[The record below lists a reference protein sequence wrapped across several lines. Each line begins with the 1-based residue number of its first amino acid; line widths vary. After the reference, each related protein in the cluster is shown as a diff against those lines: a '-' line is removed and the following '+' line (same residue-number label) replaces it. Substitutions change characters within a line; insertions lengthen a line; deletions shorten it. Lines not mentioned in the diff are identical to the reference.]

1 MNNKHRIKARELFR
15 RSLPRAAL
23 GAMGTFA
30 IVAGGPAFAG
40 EVDDL
45 KAQLEALTKKIET
58 IEQRQTEAEKKAETA
73 PAGGSLD
80 NVVTGGDFPGSF
92 KLPGTDT
99 SVALGGYVKADF
111 IYDLKAPP
119 LAGGGDFAVIA
130 SAPLEGTAAH
140 DKQGESRFHAK
151 ETRINI
157 RTSTP
162 TEYGPL
168 KTFIEGD
175 FFDENND
182 QIGTEAIGN
191 KTSFGI
197 RHAFGEFGPLLAGQ
211 TWTNFMDITAFA
223 EKVDF
228 TGPAGRTFL
237 RQGQIRYTHKT
248 EGGDAIAV
256 AIENPNGDFNGRSDS
271 NIDDTLPDLT
281 GSWRINGP
289 DWHVKLNGLVRQ
301 IAIDE
306 GIGGGDNDETIG
318 WAVGLTGAAIVPGT
332 KKDRVSWYTVYGD
345 GVGRYLEGGNG
356 LGASLSADGALSTQV
371 GYGGF
376 ASYRHWWTDELRTNV
391 VAGASFFDNDENQTA
406 TANAEIYSGYIN
418 LIWSPVP
425 KADIGV
431 EYIYGI
437 REVED
442 GRQGEVSRFQVGTK
456 YRF

>member
-1 MNNKHRIKARELFR
+1 MYNKQIKIKKGRFHY
-15 RSLPRAAL
+15 SLPRVAA
-23 GAMGTFA
+23 GVIGTLA
-30 IVAGGPAFAG
+30 VIAGGSAFAD

-45 KAQLEALTKKIET
+45 KAQVEALAKKIEK
-58 IEQRQTEAEKKAETA
+58 IEQRQTETEKQA
-73 PAGGSLD
+73 PADGALD

-92 KLPGTDT
+92 RLPGTKT

-111 IYDLKAPP
+111 IYDLAAPP

-130 SAPLEGTAAH
+130 SAPLEGTPAH

-162 TEYGPL
+162 TDYGPL

-175 FFDENND
+175 FFDENNA
-182 QIGTEAIGN
+182 QVGPGGTEPISN

-228 TGPAGRTFL
+228 TGPAGRTFI
-237 RQGQIRYTHKT
+237 RQGQIRYTFKT
-248 EGGDAIAV
+248 DGGDAIAV
-256 AIENPNGDFNGRSDS
+256 AIENPNGDFNGSSDS
-271 NIDDTLPDLT
+271 NLDDTLPDLT

-301 IAIDE
+301 IAIDD
-306 GIGGGDNDETIG
+306 GIGGGANDETIG

-345 GVGRYLEGGNG
+345 GVGRYLEGGVG
-356 LGASLSADGALSTQV
+356 LGASRAADGTLSTQV

-391 VAGASFFDNDENQTA
+391 VAGASFFDNDSNQPG
-406 TANAEIYSGYIN
+406 TANEEIYSGYIN

-425 KADIGV
+425 KADIGI
-431 EYIYGI
+431 EYIYGL

>member
-1 MNNKHRIKARELFR
+1 MNNKRKNIKRGRFH
-15 RSLPRAAL
+15 RSLPRVAA
-23 GAMGTFA
+23 GAIGTLA
-30 IVAGGPAFAG
+30 VVAAGPAFAG

-45 KAQLEALTKKIET
+45 KAQLEALTKKIEQV
-58 IEQRQTEAEKKAETA
+58 EQRQTETEKKAEAA
-73 PAGGSLD
+73 PAGGALD

-92 KLPGTDT
+92 KLPGTNT
-99 SVALGGYVKADF
+99 SVALGGYVKGDF
-111 IYDLKAPP
+111 IYDLAAPP
-119 LAGGGDFAVIA
+119 AAGGGDFAVIA
-130 SAPLEGTAAH
+130 SAPLEGTPAH
-140 DKQGESRFHAK
+140 DKQGEARFHAK
-151 ETRINI
+151 ETRVNI
-157 RTSTP
+157 TTKTP
-162 TEYGPL
+162 TDIGEL

-182 QIGTEAIGN
+182 QVGTEAISN

-197 RHAFGEFGPLLAGQ
+197 RHAFGELGPLLAGQ

-228 TGPAGRTFL
+228 TGPAGRTFI
-237 RQGQIRYTHKT
+237 RQGQIRYTFKT
-248 EGGDAIAV
+248 DGGDAIAIAV
-256 AIENPNGDFNGRSDS
+256 ENPNGDFNGSSDS
-271 NIDDTLPDLT
+271 NLDDTLPDLT
-281 GSWRINGP
+281 ASWRINGP
-289 DWHVKLNGLVRQ
+289 DWHVKLNGLVRR
-301 IAIDE
+301 IGIDD
-306 GIGGGDNDETIG
+306 GVGGGTNDEAIG
-318 WAVGLTGAAIVPGT
+318 WGVGLTGAAIVPGT

-345 GVGRYLEGGNG
+345 GIGRYLEGGNG

-391 VAGASFFDNDENQTA
+391 VAGASFFDNDSNQPG
-406 TANAEIYSGYIN
+406 TANEEIYSGYIN

-431 EYIYGI
+431 EYIYGQ
-437 REVED
+437 RHVED

>member
-1 MNNKHRIKARELFR
+1 MDNRRKNKKRGRFH
-15 RSLPRAAL
+15 RSLPRIAA
-23 GAMGTFA
+23 GAIGTLA
-30 IVAGGPAFAG
+30 VVAAGPVVAD

-45 KAQLEALTKKIET
+45 KAQLEALTKKIEQV
-58 IEQRQTEAEKKAETA
+58 EQRQAETEKKA
-73 PAGGSLD
+73 PAGGALD

-92 KLPGTDT
+92 KLPGTNT
-99 SVALGGYVKADF
+99 SVALSGYVKADF
-111 IYDLKAPP
+111 IYDLEAPP
-119 LAGGGDFAVIA
+119 AAGGGDFAVIS

-157 RTSTP
+157 TTKTP
-162 TEYGPL
+162 TEYGQL
-168 KTFIEGD
+168 TTVIEGD

-182 QIGTEAIGN
+182 QVGTEAIGN

-197 RHAFGEFGPLLAGQ
+197 RHAYGQFGPLLAGQ
-211 TWTNFMDITAFA
+211 TWSNFMDITAFA

-228 TGPAGRTFL
+228 TGPAGRTFI
-237 RQGQIRYTHKT
+237 RQGQIRYTFKT
-248 EGGDAIAV
+248 DGGDAIAI
-256 AIENPNGDFNGRSDS
+256 AIENPNGDFNSRADS

-281 GSWRINGP
+281 GSWRINGD

-306 GIGGGDNDETIG
+306 GVGGGSNDETLG
-318 WAVGLTGAAIVPGT
+318 WGVGLTGAAIVPGT

-345 GVGRYLEGGNG
+345 GIGRYLEGGNG
-356 LGASLSADGALSTQV
+356 LGASLSSDGALSTQV

-391 VAGASFFDNDENQTA
+391 VAGASFFDNDSNQPG
-406 TANAEIYSGYIN
+406 TANEEIYSGYIN
-418 LIWSPVP
+418 LIWSPMP
-425 KADIGV
+425 KADIGI
-431 EYIYGI
+431 EYIYGQ
-437 REVED
+437 RNVED
-442 GRQGEVSRFQVGTK
+442 GRKGEVSRFQVGTK